1 MQIAVVY
8 SSHTGNTATLAA
20 AVKEILPEEAC
31 AFYGTSAELSDLS
44 VVQQADMVLVGFW
57 TDKGTCDES
66 TAQFLQQLENKQVF
80 LFGTAGFGGSA
91 EFFQQ
96 ILNRVTQNLAPS
108 NVVLGTWMCQGKMP
122 MAVRKRYESM
132 QEQQPEQMKMMI
144 DNFDRALSHP
154 DEADLAALQQA
165 VQNVVE
171 G

>member
-20 AVKEILPEEAC
+20 AVKEILPEEVC

-96 ILNRVTQNLAPS
+96 ILNRVMQNLAPS

>member
-1 MQIAVVY
+1 
-8 SSHTGNTATLAA
+8 
-20 AVKEILPEEAC
+20 
-31 AFYGTSAELSDLS
+31 
-44 VVQQADMVLVGFW
+44 MVLVGFW

-96 ILNRVTQNLAPS
+96 ILNRVMQNLAPS